1 MFYVNKEVDYAL
13 QLLTALHR
21 LPVDNVLSL
30 KQFSNE
36 STISF
41 LFLQKIARKLKKA
54 KVVSATKGSKG
65 GYILVRDLNDF
76 KLLEL
81 VEIICGPYGVAK
93 CVTEGKTCDK
103 ENVCLIKPG
112 IEKMNCEI
120 TKYMSGTKISE
131 MVDSKI
137 LNL

>member
-13 QLLTALHR
+13 QLLSALNR
-21 LPVDNVLSL
+21 LTEDNVLSL

-54 KVVSATKGSKG
+54 GIVSATKGSKG

-93 CVTEGKTCDK
+93 CVTKGEICDK
-103 ENVCLIKPG
+103 ENICLIKPG

-120 TKYMSGTKISE
+120 TKYMNGTMLSE
-131 MVDSKI
+131 MVGKKI
-137 LNL
+137 LN